1 MGWLSLLAIKLQ
13 VAGMSRY
20 AIFTVIFILTSC
32 NTTVDPKVIANESL
46 IVDAHIDVPYRLRS
60 QLDQTGNFEDISDLT
75 SLNFDYVKAMEGG
88 LNIPFFSIYLPADT
102 EKSNTSFE
110 LANELIDMVESIVDD
125 SPDKFFILKD
135 NVYVGNLPGQNLI
148 GIALGIENGAPLEGK
163 LERVK
168 YFYERGIR
176 YITLTHSKSNHISD
190 SSYDDNK
197 RWSGLSP
204 FGKKLIQEMND
215 IGMMIDIS
223 HVSDEAFFEVLELS
237 KAPVIASHSSL
248 RHFTPG
254 WERNV
259 SDEMLIE
266 LARNGG
272 VLHINFGSSFIID
285 KSRSNDAAPT
295 EDNVFASVEQ
305 VVDHIDRAVEIAGI
319 DHIGIGSDFDGVGDT
334 LPTGLKDVSYF
345 PNLINEM
352 LKRGYSISE
361 IRKVLGGNTIRV
373 WREVDEYARIN

>member
-75 SLNFDYVKAMEGG
+75 SLKFDYVKAMEGG

-102 EKSNTSFE
+102 EKSKTSFE

-259 SDEMLIE
+259 SDEMLVE

>member
-125 SPDKFFILKD
+125 SPDKFFILKE

-215 IGMMIDIS
+215 VGMMIDIS
-223 HVSDEAFFEVLELS
+223 HVSDEAFFQVLELS

-285 KSRSNDAAPT
+285 KSRSNDAAPN

-352 LKRGYSISE
+352 LKRGYSISD

>member
-204 FGKKLIQEMND
+204 FGKTLIQEMND
-215 IGMMIDIS
+215 VGMMIDIS
-223 HVSDEAFFEVLELS
+223 HVSDEAFFEVLKLS

-295 EDNVFASVEQ
+295 EDNVFATVEQ
-305 VVDHIDRAVEIAGI
+305 VVDHIDRAVEVAGI

>member
-32 NTTVDPKVIANESL
+32 NTTVDPKVLANESL

-60 QLDQTGNFEDISDLT
+60 QLDQTGNFEDISGLT

-102 EKSNTSFE
+102 EKSKTSFE

-204 FGKKLIQEMND
+204 FGKTLIQEMND
-215 IGMMIDIS
+215 VGMMIDIS
-223 HVSDEAFFEVLELS
+223 HVSDEAFFEVLKLS
-237 KAPVIASHSSL
+237 TAPVIASHSSL

-266 LARNGG
+266 LAKNGG

-295 EDNVFASVEQ
+295 EDNVFATVEQ
-305 VVDHIDRAVEIAGI
+305 VVDHIDRAVEVAGI

>member
-102 EKSNTSFE
+102 EKSKTSFE

-125 SPDKFFILKD
+125 SPDKFFILKE

-285 KSRSNDAAPT
+285 KSRSNDAAPN

>member
-102 EKSNTSFE
+102 EKSKTSFE

-259 SDEMLIE
+259 SDEMLVE

-295 EDNVFASVEQ
+295 EDNVFATVEQ
-305 VVDHIDRAVEIAGI
+305 VVDHIDRAVEVAGI

>member
-125 SPDKFFILKD
+125 SPDKFFILKE

-266 LARNGG
+266 LAKNGG

>member
-102 EKSNTSFE
+102 EKSKTSFE

-125 SPDKFFILKD
+125 SPDKFFILKE

-259 SDEMLIE
+259 SDKMLVE

>member
-1 MGWLSLLAIKLQ
+1 
-13 VAGMSRY
+13 
-20 AIFTVIFILTSC
+20 
-32 NTTVDPKVIANESL
+32 
-46 IVDAHIDVPYRLRS
+46 
-60 QLDQTGNFEDISDLT
+60 
-75 SLNFDYVKAMEGG
+75 
-88 LNIPFFSIYLPADT
+88 
-102 EKSNTSFE
+102 
-110 LANELIDMVESIVDD
+110 MVESIVDD

-204 FGKKLIQEMND
+204 FGKTLIQEMND
-215 IGMMIDIS
+215 VGMMIDIS

-259 SDEMLIE
+259 SDKMLVE

-295 EDNVFASVEQ
+295 EDNVFATVEQ
-305 VVDHIDRAVEIAGI
+305 VVDHIDRAVEVAGI

>member
-102 EKSNTSFE
+102 EKNNTSFE

>member
-75 SLNFDYVKAMEGG
+75 SLDFDYVKAMEGG

-102 EKSNTSFE
+102 EKSKTSFE

-259 SDEMLIE
+259 SDEMLVE

>member
-125 SPDKFFILKD
+125 SPDKFFILKE

-204 FGKKLIQEMND
+204 FGKTLIQEMND
-215 IGMMIDIS
+215 VGMMIDIS

-259 SDEMLIE
+259 SDKMLVE

>member
-1 MGWLSLLAIKLQ
+1 MGWLSLLAIKSQ

-20 AIFTVIFILTSC
+20 VIFTVIFILTSC
-32 NTTVDPKVIANESL
+32 NTTVDPKVLANESL
-46 IVDAHIDVPYRLRS
+46 IVDAHIDVPYKLRS
-60 QLDQTGNFEDISDLT
+60 QLDQTGNFEDISGLT

-102 EKSNTSFE
+102 EKSKTSFE

-204 FGKKLIQEMND
+204 FGKTLIQEMND
-215 IGMMIDIS
+215 VGMMIDIS

-237 KAPVIASHSSL
+237 KAPVIASHSSM

-254 WERNV
+254 WERTF
-259 SDEMLIE
+259 SDKMLVE

-295 EDNVFASVEQ
+295 EDNVFATVEQ
-305 VVDHIDRAVEIAGI
+305 VVDHIDRAVEVAGI

>member
-102 EKSNTSFE
+102 EKSKTSFE

-259 SDEMLIE
+259 SDKMLVE

-295 EDNVFASVEQ
+295 EDNVFATVEQ
-305 VVDHIDRAVEIAGI
+305 VVDHIDRAVEVAGI

>member
-125 SPDKFFILKD
+125 SPDKFFILKE

-285 KSRSNDAAPT
+285 KSRSNDAAPN

>member
-259 SDEMLIE
+259 SDEMLVE

>member
-1 MGWLSLLAIKLQ
+1 
-13 VAGMSRY
+13 MSRY
-20 AIFTVIFILTSC
+20 VIFIVIFILTSC
-32 NTTVDPKVIANESL
+32 NTTVDPKVLANESL
-46 IVDAHIDVPYRLRS
+46 IVDAHIDIPYRLRT
-60 QLDQTGNFEDISDLT
+60 QLDQTGNFEDISNLT

-102 EKSNTSFE
+102 EKNETSFE

-163 LERVK
+163 LNRVK

-215 IGMMIDIS
+215 VGMMIDIS
-223 HVSDEAFFEVLELS
+223 HVSDEAFFQVLELS

-259 SDEMLIE
+259 SDKMLVE

-272 VLHINFGSSFIID
+272 VLHINFGSSFIIN
-285 KSRSNDAAPT
+285 KSRSNDIAPT
-295 EDNVFASVEQ
+295 EDSVFATVEQ

-361 IRKVLGGNTIRV
+361 IRKVIGGNTIRV
-373 WREVDEYARIN
+373 WREVDEYTRIN

>member
-75 SLNFDYVKAMEGG
+75 SLNFDYVKAMKGG

-125 SPDKFFILKD
+125 SPDKFFILKE

-266 LARNGG
+266 LAKNGG

>member
-125 SPDKFFILKD
+125 SPDKFFILKE

-204 FGKKLIQEMND
+204 FGKTLIQEMND
-215 IGMMIDIS
+215 VGMMIDIS
-223 HVSDEAFFEVLELS
+223 HVSDEAFFEVLKLS

-266 LARNGG
+266 LAKNGG

-295 EDNVFASVEQ
+295 EDNVFATVEQ
-305 VVDHIDRAVEIAGI
+305 VVDHIDRAVEVAGI

>member
-102 EKSNTSFE
+102 EKSKTSFE

-259 SDEMLIE
+259 SDEMLVE

>member
-102 EKSNTSFE
+102 EKNNTSFE

-259 SDEMLIE
+259 SDEMLVQ

>member
-102 EKSNTSFE
+102 EKNNTSFE
-110 LANELIDMVESIVDD
+110 LANELIDMEESIVDD

-259 SDEMLIE
+259 SDEMLVQ

>member
-32 NTTVDPKVIANESL
+32 NTTVDPKVLANESL

-102 EKSNTSFE
+102 EKSKTSFE

-204 FGKKLIQEMND
+204 FGKKLIKEMND

-223 HVSDEAFFEVLELS
+223 HVSDEAFFEVLKLS

-259 SDEMLIE
+259 SDEMLVE

-285 KSRSNDAAPT
+285 KYRSNDAAPT
-295 EDNVFASVEQ
+295 EDNVFATVEQ
-305 VVDHIDRAVEIAGI
+305 VVDHIDRAVEVAGI

>member
-1 MGWLSLLAIKLQ
+1 M
-13 VAGMSRY
+13 
-20 AIFTVIFILTSC
+20 
-32 NTTVDPKVIANESL
+32 
-46 IVDAHIDVPYRLRS
+46 
-60 QLDQTGNFEDISDLT
+60 
-75 SLNFDYVKAMEGG
+75 
-88 LNIPFFSIYLPADT
+88 
-102 EKSNTSFE
+102 
-110 LANELIDMVESIVDD
+110 
-125 SPDKFFILKD
+125 
-135 NVYVGNLPGQNLI
+135 
-148 GIALGIENGAPLEGK
+148 
-163 LERVK
+163 
-168 YFYERGIR
+168 
-176 YITLTHSKSNHISD
+176 
-190 SSYDDNK
+190 
-197 RWSGLSP
+197 
-204 FGKKLIQEMND
+204 
-215 IGMMIDIS
+215 
-223 HVSDEAFFEVLELS
+223 
-237 KAPVIASHSSL
+237 

-259 SDEMLIE
+259 SDEMLVQ

-295 EDNVFASVEQ
+295 EDNVFATVEQ
-305 VVDHIDRAVEIAGI
+305 VVDHIDRAVEVAGI

>member
-102 EKSNTSFE
+102 EKSKTSFE

-204 FGKKLIQEMND
+204 FGKTLIQEMND
-215 IGMMIDIS
+215 VGMMIDIS
-223 HVSDEAFFEVLELS
+223 HVSDEAFFEVLKLS

-259 SDEMLIE
+259 SDEMLVE

-295 EDNVFASVEQ
+295 EDNVFATVEQ
-305 VVDHIDRAVEIAGI
+305 VVDHIDRAVEVAGI

>member
-102 EKSNTSFE
+102 EKSKTSFE
-110 LANELIDMVESIVDD
+110 LANELIDIVESIVED
-125 SPDKFFILKD
+125 SPDIFFILKD

-259 SDEMLIE
+259 SDEMLVE

>member
-102 EKSNTSFE
+102 EKSKTSFE

-266 LARNGG
+266 LAKNGG

>member
-266 LARNGG
+266 LAKNGG

>member
-32 NTTVDPKVIANESL
+32 NTTVDPKVLANESL

-60 QLDQTGNFEDISDLT
+60 QLDQTGNFEDISGLT

-102 EKSNTSFE
+102 EKSKTSFE

-259 SDEMLIE
+259 SDEMLVE

>member
-102 EKSNTSFE
+102 EKSKTSFE

-176 YITLTHSKSNHISD
+176 YITLTHSKCNHISD

-259 SDEMLIE
+259 SDEMLVE

>member
-125 SPDKFFILKD
+125 SPDKFFILKE